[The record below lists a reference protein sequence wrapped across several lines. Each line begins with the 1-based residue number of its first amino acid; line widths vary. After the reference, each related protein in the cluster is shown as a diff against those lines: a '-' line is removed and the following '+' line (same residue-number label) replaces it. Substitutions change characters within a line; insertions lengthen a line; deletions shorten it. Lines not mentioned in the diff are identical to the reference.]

1 MRLRDYIGTAFRD
14 IVRQPVRS
22 LLTVSALIL
31 SSFLFVALVSL
42 GLGTRSA
49 ITEQLGQDV
58 TANTVI
64 VTSSQ
69 PTSGSRFGNNVQLAT
84 EDTLKLDD
92 GTVQTLGGLPG
103 VLSANPRMSV
113 YYFKQFSVEG
123 HPKTYVA
130 KTSAVDGSALQT
142 LGLSAGHPFV
152 TGSSSPQVVLGGGY
166 VQALGPAITASSL
179 VGKTITIQTINN
191 YRGLGAQL
199 PEADS
204 SRAELI
210 DFAKGNTTLKAE
222 IVGVTA
228 AANDS
233 QMYIPMEWAHGVF
246 STQVRTATG
255 ISTTDVI
262 DRDGYSNIVVQVDSR
277 TAVRSVS
284 AAIAGMGFG
293 VSSSQQLIDQINQ
306 LSTVMWIV
314 LGSIAAISMVSAAL
328 GIVNTMLMTV
338 SEQRYAIGV
347 WRACGATKS
356 LIAVLFLLQATI
368 LGLIGGVLGAGAGR
382 LVSSQVN
389 AKIASLLQNQG
400 LGAMAIEPASPQV
413 LVAAVTLTTLLAVV
427 AALYPASRAARN
439 VYVYV

>member
-1 MRLRDYIGTAFRD
+1 MRLRDYSGTALRD

-49 ITEQLGQDV
+49 ITEQLGRDV

-64 VTSSQ
+64 VTSDQ

-84 EDTLKLDD
+84 EGSLKLDGD
-92 GTVQTLGGLPG
+92 TVKTLEGLPG
-103 VLSANPRMSV
+103 VSSVNPRVSV
-113 YYFKQFSVEG
+113 YQFKQFSVAG
-123 HPKTYVA
+123 HRQTYVA
-130 KTSAVDGSALQT
+130 KASAVEGSSLQT
-142 LGLSAGHPFV
+142 LGLSTGQPFA

-166 VQALGPAITASSL
+166 VQALGSGTEAGSL
-179 VGKTITIQTINN
+179 VGKTITIQTVNN
-191 YRGLGAQL
+191 YRGLGAEL
-199 PEADS
+199 PGADAT
-204 SRAELI
+204 RAELI
-210 DFAKGNTTLKAE
+210 DFAKRGTTLQAT

-228 AANDS
+228 TANDS
-233 QMYIPMEWAHGVF
+233 QMYIPMGWAHGVF
-246 STQVRTATG
+246 SSQVRTATG
-255 ISTTDVI
+255 ISSTDVI

-306 LSTVMWIV
+306 LSIVMWIV
-314 LGSIAAISMVSAAL
+314 LGSIAAISMASAAL

-356 LIAVLFLLQATI
+356 LIAGLFLVQATL
-368 LGLIGGVLGAGAGR
+368 LGLVGGVLGSGAGR

-389 AKIASLLQNQG
+389 AKIASLLQSQG
-400 LGAMAIEPASPQV
+400 LGAMTIQPASTPV
-413 LVAAVTLTTLLAVV
+413 LMAAVTLTTLLAVL

-439 VYVYV
+439 AYV

>member
-1 MRLRDYIGTAFRD
+1 MRLRDYLGTALRD

-22 LLTVSALIL
+22 SLTVLALIL

-49 ITEQLGQDV
+49 ITEQLGQDI

-64 VTSSQ
+64 VSSDQ

-84 EDTLKLDD
+84 DGSLKLVE
-92 GTVQTLGGLPG
+92 GTVQTLEGLPG
-103 VLSANPRMSV
+103 VRSANPRVSV
-113 YYFKQFSVEG
+113 YHFKQFSIEG
-123 HPKTYVA
+123 HPETYVA
-130 KTSAVDGSALQT
+130 KTSAVDGSSLQT
-142 LGLSAGHPFV
+142 LGLSTGRPFV

-166 VQALGPAITASSL
+166 VQALEPGIEAGSL
-179 VGKTITIQTINN
+179 VGRSITIETVNN
-191 YRGLGAQL
+191 YRGLGAEL
-199 PEADS
+199 PAADAT
-204 SRAELI
+204 RDELI
-210 DFAKGNTTLKAE
+210 DFAKRGTTLKAT

-233 QMYIPMEWAHGVF
+233 QMYIPMGWARGVF

-255 ISTTDVI
+255 ITSTDVI
-262 DRDGYSNIVVQVDSR
+262 DRDGYSNIVVQVDSSS
-277 TAVRSVS
+277 AVRSVS

-356 LIAVLFLLQATI
+356 LIAGLFLVQATI
-368 LGLIGGVLGAGAGR
+368 LGLIGGAFGAGAGR

-389 AKIASLLQNQG
+389 AKVASLLQDQG
-400 LGAMAIEPASPQV
+400 LDAMTIEPASPQV
-413 LVAAVTLTTLLAVV
+413 LVAAVTLTTLLAVL

-439 VYVYV
+439 VYV